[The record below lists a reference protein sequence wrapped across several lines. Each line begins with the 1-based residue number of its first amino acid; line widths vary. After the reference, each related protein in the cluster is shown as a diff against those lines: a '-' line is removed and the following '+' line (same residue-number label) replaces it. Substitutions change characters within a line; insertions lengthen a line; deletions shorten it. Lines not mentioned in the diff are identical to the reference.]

1 MILGETRTYSF
12 ERITQ
17 AIRLISAGSRFIAT
31 NPDNVGPTPDGPLPA
46 TGAVAALISRA
57 TGVDPYYVGKPNPLM
72 MRSALNAID
81 AHSETT
87 AMIGD
92 RMDTDV
98 VAGIEAGLETI
109 LVMTGVT
116 HAGRG
121 RALLVP
127 AVAHRRVGRGPDRGA
142 RVVAMPP
149 LDGRVALVTGA
160 SGGIG
165 AAVARSLHDAGAS
178 VGMLSRRGE
187 DLGLERG
194 LGIACDVRDRD
205 AVARATEQV
214 VERFGRLDI
223 AVANAGVGAYGP
235 FLELDPDDLEAM
247 IDVNLKGTLYTAAA
261 TLPHL
266 IASGAGDFVSLAS
279 VAGVRA
285 FLGEAVYNASKFGQV
300 GFTRALDLEL
310 REHGVRATSIAPGGV
325 NTEFAIGTGREHG
338 DPALAEMMSAEDV
351 AEVVLFA
358 VTRPR
363 NLRILTTTFRPMS
376 EGSAG

>member
-1 MILGETRTYSF
+1 
-12 ERITQ
+12 
-17 AIRLISAGSRFIAT
+17 
-31 NPDNVGPTPDGPLPA
+31 
-46 TGAVAALISRA
+46 
-57 TGVDPYYVGKPNPLM
+57 
-72 MRSALNAID
+72 
-81 AHSETT
+81 
-87 AMIGD
+87 
-92 RMDTDV
+92 
-98 VAGIEAGLETI
+98 
-109 LVMTGVT
+109 MTV
-116 HAGRG
+116 
-121 RALLVP
+121 
-127 AVAHRRVGRGPDRGA
+127 
-142 RVVAMPP
+142 PP
-149 LDGRVALVTGA
+149 LEGRVALVTGA

-165 AAVARSLHDAGAS
+165 SAVARSLHDAGAS
-178 VGMLSRRGE
+178 VGLLSRRGE
-187 DLGLERG
+187 DLGLERA
-194 LGIACDVRDRD
+194 LGIACDVSDR
-205 AVARATEQV
+205 AGVAQATEQV

-261 TLPHL
+261 ALPHL

-363 NLRILTTTFRPMS
+363 NMRILTTTFRPMS